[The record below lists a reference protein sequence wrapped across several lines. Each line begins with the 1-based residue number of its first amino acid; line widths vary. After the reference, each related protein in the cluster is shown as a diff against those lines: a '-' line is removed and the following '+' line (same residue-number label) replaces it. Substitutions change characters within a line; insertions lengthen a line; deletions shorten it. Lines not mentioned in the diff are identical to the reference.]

1 MLGYVLEKIMLK
13 RRSVDHKSWAV
24 IEMGD
29 LLDTLLKLQLILSA
43 LEDLDR
49 DTDDTSAER

>member
-1 MLGYVLEKIMLK
+1 MLK
-13 RRSVDHKSWAV
+13 RRSVDLNSCAV

-29 LLDTLLKLQLILSA
+29 LLDTLLRLQLILSA
-43 LEDLDR
+43 LDDLDR